1 MHVYTSYLYAFKLGF
16 DLELEHIKI
25 TNPTEQYTLFVW
37 CTMIALTNL
46 ADKKKRNMR
55 WSYISGGKNE
65 IRNAGQKK
73 TELEE

>member
-37 CTMIALTNL
+37 FTMIALTNL
-46 ADKKKRNMR
+46 ADKKKKHEMVLYQ
-55 WSYISGGKNE
+55 WGKNE

>member
-37 CTMIALTNL
+37 FTMIALTNL
-46 ADKKKRNMR
+46 ADKKKKHEMVLYQWGKKRN
-55 WSYISGGKNE
+55 SECGSE
-65 IRNAGQKK
+65 KK
-73 TELEE
+73 PKLEE